1 MLRLLALILLTTLGI
16 SAQEAGQGL
25 VMVLIGPPGS
35 GKTTQAELLA
45 RRYKVP
51 VVSGD
56 AALSDDAMRARLKA
70 LDVSRGFILDG
81 YPATRHQADF
91 LGVLVKEFKLPSPII
106 LQLDVPDDVVRQRL
120 AGKEKAAVL
129 EKNLAQYHKEMD
141 LIREYYP
148 QADIWTVIGTRPI
161 ADVTR
166 TIVSLIQDR
175 H

>member
-1 MLRLLALILLTTLGI
+1 MLRLLCFILVTILGV

-35 GKTTQAELLA
+35 GKTTQSELLA
-45 RRYKVP
+45 KRYKVP
-51 VVSGD
+51 VVAGD
-56 AALSDDAMRARLKA
+56 AALTDDGLRTRLKA

-81 YPATRHQADF
+81 YPATHHQADF
-91 LGVLVKEFKLPSPII
+91 LGALVKEMKLPSPII

-120 AGKEKAAVL
+120 AGKEKPAVVA
-129 EKNLAQYHKEMD
+129 KSLAQYHKEMD

-148 QADIWTVIGTRPI
+148 QGDIWTVIGTRPI

>member
-16 SAQEAGQGL
+16 PAQEAGQGL

-35 GKTTQAELLA
+35 GKTTQSELLGK
-45 RRYKVP
+45 RYKVP

-81 YPATRHQADF
+81 YPATRRQADF

-120 AGKEKAAVL
+120 AGKEKPAVL
-129 EKNLAQYHKEMD
+129 EKSLVQYHKEMD
-141 LIREYYP
+141 LVREYYP
-148 QADIWTVIGTRPI
+148 QGDIWTVIGTRPI
-161 ADVTR
+161 GDVTR

>member
-1 MLRLLALILLTTLGI
+1 MRRLLLAALAATLGLG
-16 SAQEAGQGL
+16 AQEAGQGL

-35 GKTTQAELLA
+35 GKTTQAELLTK
-45 RRYKVP
+45 RYRVP

-56 AALSDDAMRARLKA
+56 AALSDAGLRARLKA
-70 LDVSRGFILDG
+70 IDVTRGFILDG
-81 YPATRHQADF
+81 YPATRRQADF
-91 LGVLVKEFKLPSPII
+91 LGALVKELKLPSPII

-120 AGKEKAAVL
+120 AGKEKADVL
-129 EKNLAQYHKEMD
+129 EKSLAQYHREMD

-161 ADVTR
+161 AEVAR